1 MNEHPKEGIVPVSAD
16 NSEHEKHVSRRKLL
30 KLMAVTGGVVATSQL
45 IPGEWVKP
53 VIGFGTLPAHAQG
66 SAAPLTSTTIL
77 GTWNVVGPD
86 PGGATTW
93 NATATFNAD
102 GTLVFVYEDG
112 SVENLTWSMSG
123 STLTVDDNGSVESVV
138 PVGDST
144 RFVTGQDDP
153 DGTTVFTR

>member
-1 MNEHPKEGIVPVSAD
+1 MTHQPQNGIVTVSTD
-16 NSEHEKHVSRRKLL
+16 NSEKEKHVSRRRLL

-45 IPGEWVKP
+45 IPGEWAKP

-93 NATATFNAD
+93 TATVTFNAD
-102 GTLVFVYEDG
+102 GTATWVEEDG
-112 SVENLTWSMSG
+112 STETMSWTLSG
-123 STLTVDDNGSVESVV
+123 STATLGGDSGTVS
-138 PVGDST
+138 GDST
-144 RFVTGQDDP
+144 AFTVPGP
-153 DGTTVFTR
+153 DGTTYFTR